1 MATTANVVRVDISA
15 IETKTARS
23 VQMMSVL
30 NANAKTVEIKHYVEK
45 LKEHEARR
53 ASTNERNKYWKDY
66 HDNMDRSQTVD

>member
-1 MATTANVVRVDISA
+1 MKRAAISA
-15 IETKTARS
+15 TEIAIARS
-23 VQMMSVL
+23 VLMTSASDVP
-30 NANAKTVEIKHYVEK
+30 AKTVEINHYVEK

>member
-1 MATTANVVRVDISA
+1 MTSA
-15 IETKTARS
+15 S
-23 VQMMSVL
+23 DVP
-30 NANAKTVEIKHYVEK
+30 AKTVEINHYVEK